1 MSDNQ
6 RDNDKDFNNRQW
18 RGDNDR
24 RSDFGNRGRRF
35 DRDDRRGGRDFDRD
49 DRGRGGR
56 RFDQDDRRGG
66 RRFDDDRWGGRRFE
80 RDDRGRDF
88 GDRRRFDR
96 DDNRGGRR
104 FDRDDRNDRGGRRFD
119 RDNRDFGNRGRRFDR
134 DDRGREGHRFDQDD
148 RRGGRR
154 FDDDRRGGRRFE
166 RDDRGRDFS
175 DRRRF
180 DRDDNRGG
188 RRFDRDDRNDSR
200 GDRRGRNFDG
210 DRRSRNFDRDDRR
223 GGRFDRD
230 DRRRFDDNR
239 GGRGGRGF
247 DRDDRRGN
255 FGDRRRFDRDDRSQ
269 NFEERDQR
277 ADAHDRFDE
286 EFAEKPNQVE
296 GLPIPEGLEGKELD
310 AQAYAT
316 LATLGE
322 HSQEEVAKL
331 LVMAG
336 QLIDLDPERAYTY
349 AQAAVKRA
357 GRVDIVRE
365 AAALTAYATG
375 RYQEALREVRAV
387 RRMRNDYSL
396 RAVEAD
402 SERGLGKPEK
412 AIELIEETDLSQV
425 DLAEQV
431 ELVLVAAGAR
441 SDMGENEAA
450 LILVDNALAKL
461 GPDADDEFLRR
472 LMSAKADHLRS
483 LGRAEEAAEV
493 EASMPAEE
501 EDNDILDLKMM
512 AESDVDDL
520 RSDLKGSEEALS
532 ERYDTL
538 ILDLDGVC
546 YAGQDPIP
554 YSAEGV
560 SKAVEG
566 GMKHVFVT
574 NNSSRTRQAV
584 ADQLSELGFP
594 AEPEQIMTSAL
605 DVIGLMKEDVEEGA
619 NVFVIGG
626 QGLRDAVT
634 EAGFVIVESADD
646 KPAAVV
652 QGFDKSV
659 DWAMM
664 SEGALAINAG
674 AKFFATN
681 LDASLPVERG
691 FALGN
696 GALVRAVRHATKT
709 KPKASG
715 KPFPGIFEHAI
726 EMIGGNHAVAVG
738 DRLDTDVAG
747 ALAASI
753 PTMHVLTGVNDA
765 RDVILAD
772 RGLRPQLVHLDMRG
786 LNEPHPRPRHHKNG
800 TWTCGVSQEAKVVA
814 GHLTLDGIVLPE
826 EGATVTLDSYR
837 ALIAAAWD
845 HAKETDSKVNCP
857 PITVV
862 ENDDEAGILE
872 RPEPVEQPDQIG
884 ESDPSSGFD
893 QVTTE
898 PAEQSAQDDQENAAK
913 SEQEQSETDETEEL
927 PEADVSDDDLENVDV
942 DGIPEFLPGEEDL
955 ADLMEETKH
964 LEDEE

>member
-6 RDNDKDFNNRQW
+6 RDNDRDFNNRQW
-18 RGDNDR
+18 RGNNDR

-35 DRDDRRGGRDFDRD
+35 DRDDNRGDRGRRFDDDSRGDRD
-49 DRGRGGR
+49 NRGRGGR
-56 RFDQDDRRGG
+56 RFD
-66 RRFDDDRWGGRRFE
+66 
-80 RDDRGRDF
+80 
-88 GDRRRFDR
+88 R
-96 DDNRGGRR
+96 DDNRGRR

-119 RDNRDFGNRGRRFDR
+119 DNRGGRNFDDRRGSRRFDDNRSGGGNRDFDGRGRRFDR
-134 DDRGREGHRFDQDD
+134 DDRRDGR
-148 RRGGRR
+148 
-154 FDDDRRGGRRFE
+154 
-166 RDDRGRDFS
+166 
-175 DRRRF
+175 
-180 DRDDNRGG
+180 
-188 RRFDRDDRNDSR
+188 
-200 GDRRGRNFDG
+200 
-210 DRRSRNFDRDDRR
+210 
-223 GGRFDRD
+223 RFDRD

-239 GGRGGRGF
+239 GGRRYDRDDRGGRDFGGQGRRFDRDDRRDNRGRNFDDRRGGRRFDRDDNRGRRFDRDDRRGGRDDRRRFDDNRGRRFDDDRRGGRGF
-247 DRDDRRGN
+247 DRDHRRGN
-255 FGDRRRFDRDDRSQ
+255 FGDRRRFDRDDRSRD
-269 NFEERDQR
+269 FEERDQR
-277 ADAHDRFDE
+277 LDAHDRFDE

-412 AIELIEETDLSQV
+412 AIEIIEDTDLSQV
-425 DLAEQV
+425 DIAEQV

-441 SDMGENEAA
+441 SDMGEFEAA
-450 LILVDNALAKL
+450 LVLVDNALSKL

-472 LMSAKADHLRS
+472 LMSVKADHLRS
-483 LGRAEEAAEV
+483 LDRGEEAAEV

-554 YSAEGV
+554 HAAEQV

-574 NNSSRTRQAV
+574 NNSSRTREAV
-584 ADQLSELGFP
+584 AAQLSELGFP
-594 AEPEQIMTSAL
+594 ADPAQIMTSAL
-605 DVIGLMKEDVEEGA
+605 DIIGVMKEDIEEGA
-619 NVFVIGG
+619 KVYVIGG
-626 QGLRDAVT
+626 QGLHEAVS
-634 EAGFVIVESADD
+634 EAGFEIVESADD
-646 KPAAVV
+646 EPVAVV
-652 QGFDKSV
+652 QGLDKSL
-659 DWAMM
+659 DWATL
-664 SEGALAINAG
+664 SEGAIAINRG
-674 AKFFATN
+674 AKFYATN
-681 LDASLPVERG
+681 LDASLPIERG
-691 FALGN
+691 LALGN

-726 EMIGGNHAVAVG
+726 EMIEGNHAVAIG
-738 DRLDTDVAG
+738 DRAG
-747 ALAASI
+747 
-753 PTMHVLTGVNDA
+753 
-765 RDVILAD
+765 
-772 RGLRPQLVHLDMRG
+772 
-786 LNEPHPRPRHHKNG
+786 
-800 TWTCGVSQEAKVVA
+800 CF
-814 GHLTLDGIVLPE
+814 
-826 EGATVTLDSYR
+826 DS
-837 ALIAAAWD
+837 D
-845 HAKETDSKVNCP
+845 HARAHRCE
-857 PITVV
+857 
-862 ENDDEAGILE
+862 
-872 RPEPVEQPDQIG
+872 
-884 ESDPSSGFD
+884 
-893 QVTTE
+893 
-898 PAEQSAQDDQENAAK
+898 
-913 SEQEQSETDETEEL
+913 
-927 PEADVSDDDLENVDV
+927 
-942 DGIPEFLPGEEDL
+942 
-955 ADLMEETKH
+955 
-964 LEDEE
+964 